1 MQSELEKLSRE
12 ELIEEN
18 LLLRKLLS
26 EQQAEHIA
34 FKEELAQL
42 KRLIFG
48 NKSERFIPIDSNQLS
63 LGMVADEKKP
73 QVKIQQV
80 CYTRTKAEK
89 QNKHQ
94 GRMPLPAHLPRVEH
108 IIEPG
113 TSTEGM
119 KKIGEEITE
128 MLEYVPGKLLVNK
141 YVRPKYAKPQGE
153 GVIIGEL
160 PSRLIEK
167 GIAEASLLAFL
178 LTSKYVDHL
187 PLHRQIEIFK
197 RLGVKLPPST
207 VSDWVSYSLNALKP
221 LYESLLCK
229 VKGAGYLQAD
239 ETPIKVLD
247 KDKKGDTHRGYYWVY
262 HAVKEGLIVFDYRE
276 GRSREGPE
284 EILQHFK
291 GYLQTDGYGAYDA
304 FGERKDIMLIHCMAH
319 ARRMF
324 EKALDNDKA
333 RAEYALTKMQ
343 ELYAIERECRE
354 AGNHHQDRKKQR
366 QEKALPI
373 LEGLKDWMLT
383 EYTKVTPESLIGKA
397 IYYSLSRWEKLCR
410 YVEDGMLEI
419 DNNLVENSIRP
430 VAIGR
435 KNYLFAG
442 SHEAAQ
448 RAAMMYSLFASCKKC
463 DVNPEDWLKDVLN
476 RISDHPINRIEELM
490 PNNWKVLRK
499 V

>member
-1 MQSELEKLSRE
+1 MKKYFFCFHFYLCIVQAELETLSKE
-12 ELIEEN
+12 ELI
-18 LLLRKLLS
+18 
-26 EQQAEHIA
+26 
-34 FKEELAQL
+34 FKVINISEELAQL

-48 NKSERFIPIDSNQLS
+48 NKSERFIPTDSNQLF
-63 LGMVADEKKP
+63 LGITAEEKYPEIKAE
-73 QVKIQQV
+73 KIE
-80 CYTRTKAEK
+80 YTRTKAER
-89 QNKHQ
+89 QSKHQ

-108 IIEPG
+108 VIEPEIN
-113 TSTEGM
+113 TEGM

-128 MLEYVPGKLLVNK
+128 TLDYIPGKLRVNK
-141 YVRPKYAKPQGE
+141 YVRSKYAKADGE
-153 GVIIGEL
+153 GVVIGEL

-167 GIAEASLLAFL
+167 GIAESSLLAFL

-197 RLGVKLPPST
+197 RLGVKLPSST

-221 LYESLLCK
+221 LYQTLLNK
-229 VKGAGYLQAD
+229 VKAADYLQAD

-262 HAVKEGLIVFDYRE
+262 HAVKESLVVFDYRE

-284 EILQHFK
+284 DILKNFK

-304 FGERKDIMLIHCMAH
+304 FDQRKDIALIHCMAH
-319 ARRMF
+319 ARRTF

-333 RAEYALTKMQ
+333 RAEYVLTEMQ
-343 ELYAIERECRE
+343 KLYAIERECRQ
-354 AGNHHQDRKKQR
+354 AGIDYQDRKKQR
-366 QEKALPI
+366 QENALPI
-373 LEGLKDWMLT
+373 LESLKEWML
-383 EYTKVTPESLIGKA
+383 EAYTKVTPESLIGKA
-397 IYYSLSRWEKLCR
+397 IHYSLSRWERLCK
-410 YVEDGMLEI
+410 YTEEGSLEI
-419 DNNLVENSIRP
+419 DNNLVENAIRP

-463 DVNPEDWLKDVLN
+463 DVNPEEWLKDILN
-476 RISDHPINRIEELM
+476 RLMDHPINRIEELL
-490 PNNWKVLRK
+490 PDNWKKELK
-499 V
+499 K